1 MTIFVHAINNMI
13 LAEISIK
20 MNQSNH
26 RIIHVG
32 IYELRVVLNSFI
44 FFFFSFTEKQLNI
57 CFYIKKKSAH
67 IHLNV
72 SYEENTF
79 KQN

>member
-32 IYELRVVLNSFI
+32 TYELRVVLNSFI
-44 FFFFSFTEKQLNI
+44 FFFLFFHLKTIEHL
-57 CFYIKKKSAH
+57 FLYKKKSAH
-67 IHLNV
+67 IHLDV